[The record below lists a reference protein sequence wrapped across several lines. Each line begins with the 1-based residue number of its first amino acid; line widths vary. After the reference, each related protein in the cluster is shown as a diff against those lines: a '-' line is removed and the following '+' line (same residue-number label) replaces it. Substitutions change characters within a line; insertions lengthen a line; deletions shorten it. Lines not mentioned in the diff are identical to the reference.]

1 MLQAVNDLR
10 VQGKGLSFETKLP
23 KSFLALLV
31 SSLAEY
37 GVKVKC
43 LREKG
48 GGGVIE
54 IVTSHG
60 KVEMKGSFSVHDVKH
75 KLHCEIYG
83 VLNERFDKRVDL
95 LHSKGYHYYRQ
106 YTCFAKSE
114 RNAQNGLCIPNA
126 AIMYAD
132 DFMFRMKLE
141 QL

>member
-10 VQGKGLSFETKLP
+10 VQGKGLSFETRLP

-37 GVKVKC
+37 GVRVTNIFDKPDH
-43 LREKG
+43 
-48 GGGVIE
+48 IE

-60 KVEMKGSFSVHDVKH
+60 KVEMKGTFSVQDVKH
-75 KLHCEIYG
+75 KLQCEIYG

-95 LHSKGYHYYRQ
+95 LHSKGYHYYRK